1 LPTTTF
7 KFHEEVNMQGVNSAI
22 IDSVNNIDM
31 YIEENKEA
39 IEKYLEYINSNEAI
53 IIRVSAR

>member
-1 LPTTTF
+1 
-7 KFHEEVNMQGVNSAI
+7 MQGVNSAI